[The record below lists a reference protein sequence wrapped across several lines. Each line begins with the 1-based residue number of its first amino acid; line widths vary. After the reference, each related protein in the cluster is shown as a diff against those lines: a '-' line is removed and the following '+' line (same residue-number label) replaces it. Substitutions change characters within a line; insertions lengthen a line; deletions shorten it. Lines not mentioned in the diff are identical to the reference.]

1 MCNLKIRI
9 ETSCAYSYLSYFQR
23 FISVLIFCPE
33 RWHSDGIV
41 YPKPTW
47 LGEELLARLA
57 RWCVESRQ
65 SGFKSTLSLI
75 SIMKY
80 SRVHQ
85 ALKEK
90 YKDMTKVIL
99 GRDVCD
105 FPTPIETR

>member
-1 MCNLKIRI
+1 M
-9 ETSCAYSYLSYFQR
+9 
-23 FISVLIFCPE
+23 
-33 RWHSDGIV
+33 

-75 SIMKY
+75 SVMKY
-80 SRVHQ
+80 SAAYQ

-90 YKDMTKVIL
+90 YKDMVKVIL
-99 GRDVCD
+99 GKGVWAPPPFKRGDAPD
-105 FPTPIETR
+105 DSS